1 MAKKSR
7 VRALLTATTR
17 AEVTPTTEVQPAVVA
32 LPSQRPS
39 SSRPSKRARPTSAE
53 QQLVDEVE
61 SVPQSPHPASQP
73 EQTDRAR
80 SPKWAPPL
88 IFNDRNIKA
97 TDSVV
102 AEKDHQLAFNL
113 AKSVCLPK
121 DMEHHLKQLNTEMK
135 SIRSASK
142 SMILALQKNNVT
154 YRKVQELR
162 KTTRQAMAEA
172 EAKSAKLLQAEKRM
186 AELEAENGRLADLVN
201 SAEAEKQKAAIIM
214 KDKYLRELVKLE
226 RRKDAEIGELR
237 KNMVEAEKE
246 GYKQGY
252 KKAEDAY
259 VKQCDAANRI
269 TELACSYRTR
279 YFGLKLGQDQQ
290 TEVFNPPDYFI
301 PKSLAE
307 YAAALQQQFLE
318 GSDSDDASDED
329 TPAENVDQ
337 PVRSVPTAED
347 LTVDP
352 PSGTV
357 AEVAHPSVNELP
369 PETGLQVDAD
379 A

>member
-1 MAKKSR
+1 MR
-7 VRALLTATTR
+7 FLFC
-17 AEVTPTTEVQPAVVA
+17 Q
-32 LPSQRPS
+32 
-39 SSRPSKRARPTSAE
+39 
-53 QQLVDEVE
+53 
-61 SVPQSPHPASQP
+61 
-73 EQTDRAR
+73 
-80 SPKWAPPL
+80 
-88 IFNDRNIKA
+88 
-97 TDSVV
+97 
-102 AEKDHQLAFNL
+102 
-113 AKSVCLPK
+113 
-121 DMEHHLKQLNTEMK
+121 
-135 SIRSASK
+135 
-142 SMILALQKNNVT
+142 ALQKNNVT

-172 EAKSAKLLQAEKRM
+172 EAKSAELLQAEKRM

-201 SAEAEKQKAAIIM
+201 SAEAEKQKAAIVM

-259 VKQCDAANRI
+259 VKQCDAAK
-269 TELACSYRTR
+269 ELFFKCGWRAAVE
-279 YFGLKLGQDQQ
+279 KLGQDQQ

-318 GSDSDDASDED
+318 DSDSDDASDED

-379 A
+379 AVFDAEIDELFS